1 MSGWTRQTV
10 TRELI
15 VRLAEPH
22 DDVISV
28 RAVLHYDVTD
38 PYAVTARFWPD
49 SSGPVTWVFA
59 RELLSVGLDGA
70 AGEGDVRI
78 FSSWPGVRD
87 SVFIALTSDEGEALI
102 QLPIS
107 QVADFLSMTYILC
120 VPGEEDGY
128 LDTDRAIAQLLA
140 S

>member
-1 MSGWTRQTV
+1 MSGWTHQTV

-15 VRLAEPH
+15 VWLAEPH

-38 PYAVTARFWPD
+38 PYAITARFWPD

-78 FSSWPGVRD
+78 FSSWPGARD
-87 SVFIALTSDEGEALI
+87 SVFIALTSHEGEALI

-107 QVADFLSMTYILC
+107 QVADFLSTTYILC
-120 VPGEEDGY
+120 APGEEDGH